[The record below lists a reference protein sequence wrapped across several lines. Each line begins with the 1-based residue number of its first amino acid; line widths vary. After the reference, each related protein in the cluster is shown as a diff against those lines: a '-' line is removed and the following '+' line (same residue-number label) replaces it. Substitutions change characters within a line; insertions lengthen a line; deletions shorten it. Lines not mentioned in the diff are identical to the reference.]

1 MHPALQRPPW
11 RARAPALLSVASGP
25 FTGLPLCGSR
35 EDLRACGASPAG
47 WRPRAESLRA
57 GTAARRLSSPATAGT
72 HEGAVVGLGALWGGR
87 HPSPTGL
94 VACRLQENSAILKE
108 LVALRAQKSSLLG
121 FSTHADYVLEM
132 SMAKTSQAVATF
144 LGDQPPSVSR
154 GAPGA
159 IMGVLDHDRLVP
171 LGTLLCPS
179 RGGRPVAAPGPSVG
193 PRDLI

>member
-1 MHPALQRPPW
+1 MEATSR
-11 RARAPALLSVASGP
+11 RAGN
-25 FTGLPLCGSR
+25 TQ
-35 EDLRACGASPAG
+35 
-47 WRPRAESLRA
+47 RAESLRA
-57 GTAARRLSSPATAGT
+57 GTAARCLSSPAAAGT
-72 HEGAVVGLGALWGGR
+72 HEGAVAGLGALCGGR

-94 VACRLQENSAILKE
+94 VVCRLQENSAILKE

-144 LGDQPPSVSR
+144 LGDQPPSVSH

-159 IMGVLDHDRLVP
+159 IMGVLDHDGLVP